1 LKPQLIHRRRLLI
14 QNNRKVLFTVMRD
27 TGISSQRDWKTMSM
41 RIFRGAKETLAVC
54 GNDDDD
60 DDDEGHFTVS
70 TRRLILFI
78 DIWVGSQIEYGI
90 LLIS

>member
-1 LKPQLIHRRRLLI
+1 
-14 QNNRKVLFTVMRD
+14 
-27 TGISSQRDWKTMSM
+27 MSM